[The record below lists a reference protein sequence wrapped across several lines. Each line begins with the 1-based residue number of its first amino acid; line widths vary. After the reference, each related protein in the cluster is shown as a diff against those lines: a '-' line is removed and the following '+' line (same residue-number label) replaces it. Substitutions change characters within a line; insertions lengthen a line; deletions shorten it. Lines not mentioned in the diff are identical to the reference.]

1 MLKMDYSLEEFVMD
15 IYKVGFNLSLCDL
28 FEELDIYYEE
38 NRVGEN
44 LCKKKYIPWITTMSI
59 KNVPAKKNPEQFV

>member
-44 LCKKKYIPWITTMSI
+44 LCKKIHSLDYH
-59 KNVPAKKNPEQFV
+59 NVHKKCASQKKPEQFV